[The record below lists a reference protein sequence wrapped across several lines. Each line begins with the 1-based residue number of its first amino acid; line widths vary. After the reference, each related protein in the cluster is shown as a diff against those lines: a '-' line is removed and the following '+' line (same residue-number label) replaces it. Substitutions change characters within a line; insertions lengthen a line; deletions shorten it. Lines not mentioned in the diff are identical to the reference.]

1 LCWTNQPQEAQAAA
15 GLAVG
20 LHVLA
25 QQRLGE
31 GFDEAGLADAG
42 RAVEQ
47 DRVRQALAH
56 GLQLGPGGLLPRVIT
71 IVTAISPA
79 PR

>member
-1 LCWTNQPQEAQAAA
+1 LPWANQPQDAQAPQAWPSA
-15 GLAVG
+15 
-20 LHVLA
+20 HVFA

-31 GFDEAGLADAG
+31 GFDEVGLADAG

-56 GLQLGPGGLLPRVIT
+56 LLQLGPG
-71 IVTAISPA
+71 AAPA
-79 PR
+79 MG